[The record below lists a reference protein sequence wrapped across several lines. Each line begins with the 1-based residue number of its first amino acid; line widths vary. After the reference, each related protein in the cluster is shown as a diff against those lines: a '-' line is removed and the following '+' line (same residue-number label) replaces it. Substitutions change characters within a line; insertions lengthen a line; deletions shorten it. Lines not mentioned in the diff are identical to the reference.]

1 MDANQYYQNLLQQG
15 HSPVDAAH
23 FTSQYYP
30 GFQPPM
36 QGAGMM
42 APPPGGME
50 FGGMASPGMGAS
62 YGGYTGGSMGAPA
75 GFGYSSM
82 GAGGMAAVGA
92 AGGGAKIA
100 IITVV
105 SVLVL
110 GGAGTAGYFIYDY
123 LTEPD
128 FYGET
133 YWSEE
138 GFGIKFEEDE
148 ISYVFTG
155 DDYDSETCEMLE
167 DFLESSE
174 AKYKNGKCYVTFS
187 GSDVYDIDEKGDYY
201 KACVSINEEEEE
213 DCIKIYPLDGGAV
226 IKDSNGECTVVV
238 SDIRDPD
245 YYYDG
250 DVTDNWKD
258 DFDDKAEDL
267 RDDGP
272 SNCDY
277 D

>member
-1 MDANQYYQNLLQQG
+1 MDANQYYQTLLQQG
-15 HSPVDAAH
+15 HSPNEAAH

-42 APPPGGME
+42 TPPPGGMT
-50 FGGMASPGMGAS
+50 SPGMGAP
-62 YGGYTGGSMGAPA
+62 YGGYSGGSMGAPA

-82 GAGGMAAVGA
+82 GAGGMAAAGA

-100 IITVV
+100 IIAVV
-105 SVLVL
+105 SVLAL
-110 GGAGTAGYFIYDY
+110 GGLGTAGYFIYDY

-133 YWSEE
+133 YWTEE
-138 GFGIKFEEDE
+138 GFGLIFEEDE
-148 ISYVFTG
+148 LTYVFTG
-155 DDYDSETCEMLE
+155 DDFDSETCEMME
-167 DFLESSE
+167 GFLNSSE
-174 AKYKNGKCYVTFS
+174 SKYKNGKCYVSLS
-187 GSDVYDIDEKGDYY
+187 GSDIYEIDEKGDYY
-201 KACVSINEEEEE
+201 KACISFDDELDE

-226 IKDSNGECTVVV
+226 MKDSDGECDVVV

-245 YYYDG
+245 FYYDG